1 MVIFQVSEMEKYAL
15 RQVYIK
21 MMSFSFVSF
30 WFSFINTLLFTM
42 KQCAEEIWSEWHL
55 INWAG
60 HFLHSSLLIT
70 QLSKNHFI
78 IRDAEAG
85 DSHKTTGKLGLF

>member
-21 MMSFSFVSF
+21 MMPFSFVSV
-30 WFSFINTLLFTM
+30 WVSIINTRLFTT
-42 KQCAEEIWSEWHL
+42 KPCAKIWSEWHL

-78 IRDAEAG
+78 KRDAEAG
-85 DSHKTTGKLGLF
+85 DSRKATGKLGLL